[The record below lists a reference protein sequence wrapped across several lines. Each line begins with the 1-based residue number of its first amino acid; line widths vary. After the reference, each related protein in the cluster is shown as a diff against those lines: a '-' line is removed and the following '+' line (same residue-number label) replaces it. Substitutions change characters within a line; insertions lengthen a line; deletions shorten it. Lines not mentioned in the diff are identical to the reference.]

1 MSFNG
6 FLAVDPYLTFAE
18 GELGFKEKLFV
29 GLDGVPSDK
38 SWYGEEWGGMQLLP
52 SVWRLGREAYV
63 IVAKKMGRN
72 PTLQDFKNTYQ
83 EIIAI
88 EEEFAPVAQSW
99 IDEGVLVLHS
109 SADEPP
115 IKDLASEIQDVPFGW
130 LIEVF
135 MRAAKGSVVSG
146 EISADK
152 FPDFEGLLA
161 SIAVMYVDSCV
172 IARHIDG
179 RGLDEA
185 IDIVQTNLASANLY
199 RECINSVSLA
209 LGARAKKASKSR
221 HESMNLLKA
230 KLVEEWERSRGEYES
245 RADFVRIVARL
256 HGVKERTLYEWI
268 GKHEQLKK

>member
-1 MSFNG
+1 MSFSG
-6 FLAVDPYLTFAE
+6 FLAVDPFLTFAE
-18 GELGFKEKLFV
+18 GELGFKEKLFI

-38 SWYGEEWGGMQLLP
+38 SWYGEEWNGMQSLP

-63 IVAKKMGRN
+63 VVAKKMGRN
-72 PTLQDFKNTYQ
+72 PTIEDFKDTYK
-83 EIIAI
+83 EILAI
-88 EEEFAPVAQSW
+88 EAEFAPVAQSW
-99 IDEGVLVLHS
+99 IDEGVLVLYS

-115 IKDLASEIQDVPFGW
+115 IKDLASAMADAPLGW
-130 LIEVF
+130 LLEVY
-135 MRAAKGSVVSG
+135 MRATRDSVVSG

-161 SIAVMYVDSCV
+161 AIAVMYVDSCV

-199 RECINSVSLA
+199 RECISSVNLA

-230 KLVEEWERSRGEYES
+230 SLVDEWERSKHEYDS
-245 RADFVRIVARL
+245 RADFARIVARL

-268 GKHEQLKK
+268 GKYEQSKK